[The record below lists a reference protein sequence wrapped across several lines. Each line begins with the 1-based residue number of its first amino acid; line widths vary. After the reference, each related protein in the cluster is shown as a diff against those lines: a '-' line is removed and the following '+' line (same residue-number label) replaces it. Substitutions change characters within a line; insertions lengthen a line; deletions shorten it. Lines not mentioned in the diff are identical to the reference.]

1 MRRLGVSP
9 TMKTACSLG
18 KGKLAIGAHDVLQA
32 SMSAAVNQVGRK
44 IIKSKSSSVLSIL
57 TYTDKNGSRASNP
70 IASIGQ
76 QRSSALSVRHRVKKS
91 EGPKGPSMEPK
102 GPVHVFLKEM
112 GQVPLLTREGEVQLA
127 QQIEAGRVAFFRA
140 LYSLPIVLAKL
151 QALHKSLQQGKLSV
165 TEVVHSGGADDDS
178 ETGIPEMNRATD
190 EVLKRAIGIFQEL
203 QALSKDLCASYRRSQ
218 RRQVAET
225 DPTALEQRRQ
235 MILSNIVEQV
245 ERLQLQESIQT
256 EVLEQVRSMSSE
268 LYGLQR
274 NWTNGCQSLRVTAEE
289 AVKLMKVRVLRAPKL
304 TALKKT
310 SGLTKSEILA
320 LLRTLESTQAK
331 IMHFEEQVIHMSA
344 HDFLGIL
351 NRLEQAER
359 NMDAGKSG
367 LVKANLRL
375 VVSIAKHY
383 IGRGLQ
389 FLDLVQEGNIGLMK
403 AVEKFEYQR
412 GYKFST
418 YATWWI
424 RQRITRSIADQANTI
439 RVPVHMHEAMQKLKK
454 ASAFLV
460 QQLGR
465 EPTVFE
471 LGARLQLPVDK
482 VREVL
487 DCIKEPLSLD
497 SPIGDG
503 EDTKIGDFI
512 EDKTIHSP
520 SAAIMRH
527 DVQQKVEQA
536 LGGLTE
542 REGFIIR
549 KRFGI
554 GFDRDHTLEEISED
568 FGVTRERIRQ
578 IEANALKKL
587 RHPNSRHLLQS
598 FVEQN

>member
-1 MRRLGVSP
+1 MN
-9 TMKTACSLG
+9 TAFSMNNSQ
-18 KGKLAIGAHDVLQA
+18 LAIGANDVLQA
-32 SMSAAVNQVGRK
+32 SMPKRLNLLSRKGVKTKTAAVL
-44 IIKSKSSSVLSIL
+44 SVL
-57 TYTDKNGSRASNP
+57 TYSDKNVADSAYPVASKGRDRL
-70 IASIGQ
+70 SG
-76 QRSSALSVRHRVKKS
+76 LSVRRRVKKN
-91 EGPKGPSMEPK
+91 EGPKGPSMEQK

-127 QQIEAGRVAFFRA
+127 QQIEAGQDAFSQA
-140 LYSLPIVLAKL
+140 LYSLPIVLSKL
-151 QALHKSLQQGKLSV
+151 QVIHNSLQQGKLAV
-165 TEVVHSGGADDDS
+165 TEIVRTGGAEDDS
-178 ETGIPEMNRATD
+178 DTRITERTGSTD
-190 EVLKRAIGIFQEL
+190 EVLKRSINIFQEL

-218 RRQVAET
+218 RRQSAAQNA
-225 DPTALEQRRQ
+225 TALDKRRQ
-235 MILSNIVEQV
+235 MTLTHIVDQV
-245 ERLQLQESIQT
+245 ERLQLQESLQAD
-256 EVLEQVRSMSSE
+256 LLQQVRSVCSE
-268 LYGLQR
+268 LQGLYRIWEQ
-274 NWTNGCQSLRVTAEE
+274 GCRDLRLTAEE
-289 AVKLMKVRVLRAPKL
+289 AVKLVNFRVLRAPRL
-304 TALKKT
+304 AALKKK
-310 SGLTKSEILA
+310 SGLSKTSMLGLVKTLA
-320 LLRTLESTQAK
+320 NVQAK
-331 IMHFEEQVIHMSA
+331 MTHIEEQVIHMSA
-344 HDFLGIL
+344 HDFLEIVS
-351 NRLEQAER
+351 RLEQAER
-359 NMDAGKSG
+359 DITDGKSG

-454 ASAFLV
+454 ATASLV
-460 QQLGR
+460 QKLGR
-465 EPTVFE
+465 EPTAFE
-471 LGARLQLPVDK
+471 LGERLQLPVDK

-497 SPIGDG
+497 TPIGDG

-512 EDKTIHSP
+512 EDKTIHAP
-520 SAAIMRH
+520 SAAVMRH
-527 DVQQKVEQA
+527 DVQQKVGQA
-536 LGGLTE
+536 LDVLTE

-587 RHPNSRHLLQS
+587 RQPHCRHLLHS
-598 FVEQN
+598 FVVQN

>member
-1 MRRLGVSP
+1 
-9 TMKTACSLG
+9 
-18 KGKLAIGAHDVLQA
+18 
-32 SMSAAVNQVGRK
+32 
-44 IIKSKSSSVLSIL
+44 
-57 TYTDKNGSRASNP
+57 
-70 IASIGQ
+70 
-76 QRSSALSVRHRVKKS
+76 
-91 EGPKGPSMEPK
+91 MEQK

-127 QQIEAGRVAFFRA
+127 QQIEAGQDAFSRT
-140 LYSLPIVLAKL
+140 LYSLPIVLSKL

-165 TEVVHSGGADDDS
+165 TEIVRTGGAEDDS
-178 ETGIPEMNRATD
+178 DTRATEKNGATD
-190 EVLKRAIGIFQEL
+190 EVLKRSIDILQEL
-203 QALSKDLCASYRRSQ
+203 QALSKDLCSSYRRNLRRQSAAHDSTALDK
-218 RRQVAET
+218 RRQV
-225 DPTALEQRRQ
+225 
-235 MILSNIVEQV
+235 ILTNIVEQV
-245 ERLQLQESIQT
+245 ERLQLQESLQADM
-256 EVLEQVRSMSSE
+256 LQQVRSICSE
-268 LYGLQR
+268 LRGLQTM
-274 NWTNGCQSLRVTAEE
+274 WDHGCRDLRLTADE
-289 AVKLMKVRVLRAPKL
+289 AVKLVNLRVLRAPKL
-304 TALKKT
+304 AALKKN
-310 SGLTKSEILA
+310 SGLSKTAILA
-320 LLRTLESTQAK
+320 LVKILANAQAK
-331 IMHFEEQVIHMSA
+331 RTHVEEQVIHMSA
-344 HDFLGIL
+344 HDFLDIVS
-351 NRLEQAER
+351 RLEQAER
-359 NMDAGKSG
+359 NITDGKSG

-403 AVEKFEYQR
+403 AVDKFEYQR

-454 ASAFLV
+454 ATGSLV

-465 EPTVFE
+465 EPTVYE
-471 LGARLQLPVDK
+471 LGERMQLSVDK

-497 SPIGDG
+497 TPIGDG

-512 EDKTIHSP
+512 EDKTIHAP
-520 SAAIMRH
+520 SAAVMRH
-527 DVQQKVEQA
+527 DVQQKVGQA
-536 LGGLTE
+536 LGALTE
-542 REGFIIR
+542 REGYIIR

-587 RHPNSRHLLQS
+587 RQPHSRHLLQS
-598 FVEQN
+598 FVVQN